1 MTSRSR
7 VGRGV
12 IVALTLTLVACA
24 SAHPAGASG
33 VHLTAADGTVTTLAS
48 LRGRGLVV
56 NLWATWC
63 HPCVA
68 EMPVFE
74 QVSKESAAFS
84 VVGVN
89 IGDDAAAATA
99 FASTLGV
106 RYPQYTDVDGALEA
120 ALGVS
125 NLPATAF
132 IAADG
137 TLLSVHT
144 GAFTATDLRAAIRQQ
159 FGEQSLGADT
169 NA

>member
-1 MTSRSR
+1 MKKI
-7 VGRGV
+7 V
-12 IVALTLTLVACA
+12 VALTLMLAACA
-24 SAHPAGASG
+24 STHSSGASG
-33 VHLTAADGTVTTLAS
+33 VRLTAADGAAATLAS
-48 LRGRGLVV
+48 LRGRPLVV

-74 QVSKESAAFS
+74 QVSKQAAGLS

-132 IAADG
+132 ISADG
-137 TLLSVHT
+137 TLLAVHT
-144 GAFTATDLRAAIRQQ
+144 GAFTADGLRATIRQL
-159 FGEQSLGADT
+159 FGDRSLGVTT